1 LNNAQLGLML
11 IIVGGLSMTIFEANQ
26 RLCIKKLFYCGIPI
40 TKKMDL
46 SMSFNVIYAELID
59 GSF

>member
-1 LNNAQLGLML
+1 ML
-11 IIVGGLSMTIFEANQ
+11 IIVGGLAMTIFEANQ